1 MKDSLCLG
9 SRQRTLTKYAQ
20 QIWRERLAKEIER
33 TVCVKEIEK
42 TVHEVDEE
50 SIFIGMENAP
60 FQWKM
65 L

>member
-1 MKDSLCLG
+1 M
-9 SRQRTLTKYAQ
+9 TLTKYAQ
-20 QIWRERLAKEIER
+20 WIWRERLAKEIER

-50 SIFIGMENAP
+50 SIFTRMENAP